1 MRILVLGLGNPILS
15 DDSVGLK
22 VAQALKGR
30 FDEQNVT
37 VVESSASGLDLLD
50 LMLGYEKLVVIDAIK
65 TEGGKVGHI
74 HRLVPEDF
82 DAASPHWPHAI
93 DLLTALNL
101 GKKLGLPLPHQ
112 IVIFAVEVAD
122 VKTFGEECT
131 PEVERA
137 IPKALE
143 MVVSEIG
150 ESPLQ
155 DITVRTGSRQRSPE
169 G

>member
-30 FDEQNVT
+30 FDERDVT

-65 TEGGKVGHI
+65 TEGGKVGNI

-82 DAASPHWPHAI
+82 DAAGPHWPHTI

-101 GKKLGLPLPHQ
+101 GKKLGLSLPRK

-137 IPKALE
+137 IPIAVE

-150 ESPLQ
+150 ESPPQ
-155 DITVRTGSRQRSPE
+155 DITVRKGSRQRSPE

>member
-50 LMLGYEKLVVIDAIK
+50 LILGYEKVIVIDAIK
-65 TEGGKVGHI
+65 TEGGKVGNI

-82 DAASPHWPHAI
+82 DAASPHWPHTI

-101 GKKLGLPLPHQ
+101 GKKLGLPLPYQ
-112 IVIFAVEVAD
+112 IVIFAIEVSD

-137 IPKALE
+137 IPTAVE
-143 MVVSEIG
+143 MVVNEVG
-150 ESPLQ
+150 ESPPQ